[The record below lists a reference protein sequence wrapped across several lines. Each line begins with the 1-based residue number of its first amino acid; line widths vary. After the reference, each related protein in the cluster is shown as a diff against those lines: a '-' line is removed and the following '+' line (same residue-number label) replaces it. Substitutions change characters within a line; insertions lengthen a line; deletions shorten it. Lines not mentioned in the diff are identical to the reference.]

1 MGNVRG
7 FQEGGKKFKSKFKS
21 KKGVFPHP
29 LHKPLPW
36 IKKTEQSCVPKG
48 KSQIVTVCIL
58 GEFKSRSS

>member
-36 IKKTEQSCVPKG
+36 IKKTE
-48 KSQIVTVCIL
+48 
-58 GEFKSRSS
+58 